1 MNRKPKIGNQTA
13 SAVLEHHFGKR
24 PTRVKQLAGG
34 LTNFVFEAKVGR
46 EQVIVRISDDPAK
59 MQAFQKEQW
68 AVRQARREKIPAP
81 EILEVGNTAIEFP
94 YMISARAHGEDA
106 ATCPNRAEVIREM
119 GRYAARIN
127 DIKTS
132 GFGSFFDWSRNQLS
146 RNKTWKSFLDD
157 ELKIDAR
164 VALLESQKMLPPA
177 ALKSLRARIRTMR
190 GWRGRPSLTHG
201 DLRLKNMLLD
211 EKGRICTI
219 LDWEN
224 CTSNLAPYWELS
236 IALHDLCIDEKEQ
249 FLEGYGLSPRE
260 YSDIA
265 CGVKT
270 LNILNY
276 TPTID
281 EAARAKDRRRL
292 EALRVRLHGDFDL
305 HSL

>member
-1 MNRKPKIGNQTA
+1 VI
-13 SAVLEHHFGKR
+13 EHHFCKR
-24 PTRVKQLAGG
+24 PARVKQLSGG
-34 LTNFVFEAKVGR
+34 LTNYVFEASVGR
-46 EQVIVRISDDPAK
+46 EHVIVRISDDPAK

-81 EILEVGNTAIEFP
+81 EILEVGNAAIEFP
-94 YMISARAHGEDA
+94 YMISMRSDGVDA
-106 ATCPNRAEVIREM
+106 SACPNRAEVIREM
-119 GRYAARIN
+119 GRYAARIHA
-127 DIKTS
+127 IKTS
-132 GFGSFFDWSRNQLS
+132 GFGSVFDWSRNQLS

-157 ELKIDAR
+157 ELKIDGR
-164 VALLESQKMLPPA
+164 VELLASEKMLPSDG
-177 ALKSLRARIRTMR
+177 LKSLRAEIRALR

-211 EKGRICTI
+211 AKGRISTI

-249 FLEGYGLSPRE
+249 FLEGYGLSSRQ
-260 YSDIA
+260 YSEIA
-265 CGVKT
+265 RGIKT

-276 TPTID
+276 TPTIAD
-281 EAARAKDRRRL
+281 AARAKDRKRL
-292 EALRVRLHGDFDL
+292 DALRVRLHGSFDL

>member
-1 MNRKPKIGNQTA
+1 MSRKAKVGNQTA
-13 SAVLEHHFGKR
+13 AAVLEHHFGKR
-24 PTRVKQLAGG
+24 PDRVKQLSGG
-34 LTNFVFEAKVGR
+34 LTNYVFEARVGR
-46 EQVIVRISDDPAK
+46 EHVIVRISGDPAK

-81 EILEVGNTAIEFP
+81 EILEVGNAAIEFP
-94 YMISARAHGEDA
+94 YMISMRARGEDA
-106 ATCPNRAEVIREM
+106 ATCTNRAEVIREM

-127 DIKTS
+127 AIKTS
-132 GFGSFFDWSRNQLS
+132 GFGSVFDWSRNQLS

-157 ELKIDAR
+157 ELKIDER
-164 VALLESQKMLPPA
+164 VELLASQKMLPSD
-177 ALKSLRARIRTMR
+177 ALKSLRAEIRAMR

-211 EKGRICTI
+211 EKGKICTI

-249 FLEGYGLSPRE
+249 FLEGYGLSPRK
-260 YSDIA
+260 YCDISRGIKA
-265 CGVKT
+265 

-281 EAARAKDRRRL
+281 DAARAKDRKKL
-292 EALRVRLHGDFDL
+292 DSLRVRLHGAFDL
-305 HSL
+305 HSV